1 VKILHI
7 TGQKDWQ
14 KALEEGAYLAD
25 TLADQGYIHCCLNS
39 QLDGVL
45 REWFASAADL
55 VLLEIDSDRLA
66 SPLKFESAPGG
77 QEKFPHVYG
86 PINLEAVVKV
96 EPIQDQR

>member
-25 TLADQGYIHCCLNS
+25 TLAEQGFIHCCLDS
-39 QLDGVL
+39 QLEGVL
-45 REWFASAADL
+45 REWFAGATDL
-55 VLLEIDSDRLA
+55 VLLEIESDRLA
-66 SPLKFESAPGG
+66 SPLKFESTPDG

-86 PINLEAVVKV
+86 PINLEAVAEVK
-96 EPIQDQR
+96 PIQD